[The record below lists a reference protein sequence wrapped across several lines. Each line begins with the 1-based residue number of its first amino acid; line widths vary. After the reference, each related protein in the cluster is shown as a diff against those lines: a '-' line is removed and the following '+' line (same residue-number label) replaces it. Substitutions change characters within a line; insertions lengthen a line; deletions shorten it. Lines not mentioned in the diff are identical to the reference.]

1 MYPDEVKLV
10 IKYFPLSQ
18 HKYSRK
24 AAKAALAANAQG
36 KFWEFHGKLFENYED
51 INDAKIQG
59 IARELNL
66 DMEMFTGDMES
77 PAIQSLIARDLY
89 NGRQVGVDGTPT
101 VFINGK
107 MLRNLSVKGFYQ
119 MIEAELR
126 RAR

>member
-1 MYPDEVKLV
+1 MYPDEVKFV
-10 IKYFPLSQ
+10 IKHFPLSH

-51 INDAKIQG
+51 INDAKIQD

-77 PAIQSLIARDLY
+77 PAIQSLITRDLY
-89 NGRQVGVDGTPT
+89 NGRQIGVDGTPT

-107 MLRNLSVKGFYQ
+107 MLRNLNVKGFYQ

-126 RAR
+126 KAR